1 MLTRKQVR
9 EYAKMLNPIDDPMFC
24 KMAEDKEFCEEILRV
39 ILNDNELI
47 ITENIPQ
54 WPGKNLQGRSVI
66 LDAKCVTK
74 DGKHINVEV
83 QKSDEDNHQKRVRYN
98 SSILT
103 TNITDTGT
111 KFELIPDVCVIFIST
126 FDIFKGNLP
135 LYHVDRVVR
144 ETKQIVE
151 NGLSEIY
158 VNSTIDDDSSI
169 SELMKIF
176 TKDDFYSELYPKT
189 SEIKRRYK
197 ETEGGIQAMCEIME
211 IVKEDGRIEGRA
223 EGRAEGE
230 INKAKKIAS
239 DMKKK
244 CLELSLISELT
255 GLTEDEILSL

>member
-1 MLTRKQVR
+1 M
-9 EYAKMLNPIDDPMFC
+9 
-24 KMAEDKEFCEEILRV
+24 EI
-39 ILNDNELI
+39 
-47 ITENIPQ
+47 
-54 WPGKNLQGRSVI
+54 
-66 LDAKCVTK
+66 
-74 DGKHINVEV
+74 

-98 SSILT
+98 GSILT

-111 KFELIPDVCVIFIST
+111 KFELIPDVCIVFISK

-144 ETKQIVE
+144 ETNKVVE

-158 VNSTIDDDSSI
+158 VNATIDDGSNI
-169 SELMKIF
+169 SELMKVF
-176 TKDDFYSELYPKT
+176 TKDDAYSELYPKT
-189 SEIKRRYK
+189 SEIKQRYK

-211 IVKEDGRIEGRA
+211 IVKEDGRIEGRT

-230 INKAKKIAS
+230 INKAKKIAG

-244 CLELSLISELT
+244 GLELSLISELT